1 MAINLDTT
9 PKVIISASGMC
20 DAGRIRH
27 HLKHNLWR
35 KESAILFVGYQ
46 AGGTLGRALIE
57 GADEVRLFGE
67 DVQVNAQICQMT
79 GMSGHADRAGLDKW
93 INHFAPKPAFVFVN
107 HGDDDVAET
116 WAAHL
121 RSEGFAASAPYNGA
135 VYELSGK
142 AVRCLADGNRRKIE
156 KTPAG
161 SSKEVV
167 RTSPAFERLV
177 NMGKRLLVV
186 IEHNR
191 GGANKDLAKFT
202 SQIQALCDK
211 WDR

>member
-1 MAINLDTT
+1 MAINADPT

-35 KESAILFVGYQ
+35 RECTVLFVGYQ
-46 AGGTLGRALIE
+46 AAGTLGRALVE

-67 DVQVNAQICQMT
+67 DVQVNAEIRQLT
-79 GMSGHADRAGLDKW
+79 GLSGHADRTGLEQW
-93 INHFAPKPAFVFVN
+93 IASFNPRPAFVFVN
-107 HGDDDVAET
+107 HGEDEVAGR
-116 WAAHL
+116 WAEHL
-121 RSEGFAASAPYNGA
+121 RDEGYTAAAPYNGA
-135 VYELSGK
+135 VYQLSGGY
-142 AVRCLADGNRRKIE
+142 ATCLDPGSRERVRK
-156 KTPAG
+156 PARQTG
-161 SSKEVV
+161 DVV

-191 GGANKDLAKFT
+191 GGANKDLAKFA